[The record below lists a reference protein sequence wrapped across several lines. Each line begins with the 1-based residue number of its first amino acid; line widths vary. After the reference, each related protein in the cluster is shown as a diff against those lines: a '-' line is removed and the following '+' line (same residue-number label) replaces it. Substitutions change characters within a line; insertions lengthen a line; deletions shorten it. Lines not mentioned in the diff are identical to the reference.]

1 MERIM
6 FKEFKEFAV
15 RGNVLDLA
23 VGIVIGAAFGKI
35 VTSLVN
41 DVLMPPIGLVLGRVD
56 FKELF
61 VNLSGVSYRT
71 LAEAKAAG
79 APTLNYGTFLN
90 TVLEFI
96 IIAFAIFL
104 VVRTANRMR
113 TQPQAA
119 EATTRECPFC
129 RMAVP
134 IKATRCPHCTS
145 ELGAQVSGA
154 PGR

>member
-1 MERIM
+1 V

-41 DVLMPPIGLVLGRVD
+41 DLLMPPIGLLLGRVD

-61 VNLSGVSYRT
+61 ITLSGASYRT

-79 APTLNYGTFLN
+79 APTFNYGVFLN
-90 TVLEFI
+90 TILEFI
-96 IIAFAIFL
+96 IVAFAIFL
-104 VVRTANRMR
+104 VVRTANRLQ
-113 TQPQAA
+113 TQPPPPDP
-119 EATTRECPFC
+119 TTQDCPFC
-129 RMAVP
+129 RMSIP
-134 IKATRCPHCTS
+134 LTATRCPHCTS
-145 ELGAQVSGA
+145 QLA
-154 PGR
+154 PTRP